1 MKLKIKELEKIER
14 INSCN
19 MLKKNWLIKKER
31 RMVRELKGR
40 DINKENLNDN
50 ENNRIIEKS
59 IEIESDRIIK
69 ILYIDDDYE
78 KKLKEF

>member
-1 MKLKIKELEKIER
+1 
-14 INSCN
+14 
-19 MLKKNWLIKKER
+19 
-31 RMVRELKGR
+31 MVRELKGR